1 MMATIARGG
10 EKKQVKIAD
19 QIEYKNGTLMTAFKD
34 HELPGEKIDQYTA
47 QKPQKLLRKVVT
59 SEKGTGRRFSDLPY
73 DVAGK
78 SGTAQTGRT
87 TDDKKTLYHKWFAG
101 YFPADKPKYAL
112 VVVHM
117 DTPDSKVAT
126 NAVFYD
132 IVKKYMKLKRTR
144 HRRMPQVMIK

>member
-19 QIEYKNGTLMTAFKD
+19 EIEYKNGTLMASFKD
-34 HELPGEKIDQYTA
+34 QELPGKTIDHYTA
-47 QKPQKLLRKVVT
+47 QKLQKLLRKVVT

-78 SGTAQTGRT
+78 SGTAQTDRT
-87 TDDKKTLYHKWFAG
+87 TKDHKTLYHKWFAY

-112 VVVHM
+112 AVVHM
-117 DTPDSKVAT
+117 DTPEGKAAT
-126 NAVFYD
+126 NAAFYD
-132 IVKKYMKLKRTR
+132 IVKKVYEIEKNQT
-144 HRRMPQVMIK
+144 